1 MLSVNRIIDCLLQLV
16 VDLVALADRDR
27 RVGRVPRGIST
38 CIKELNSIYHER
50 NFALRFFAVFL
61 AASYVV
67 GTPGF
72 GGGGSIYFGGGGG
85 GYGMGMDYEMDGMGS
100 GMMGMMG
107 GFGYDDGMSSGM
119 GYGMSYGMTGMDGGM
134 GYGMG
139 SGMGFGLGGEI
150 GGMGFGGKNK
160 CKCRKRC
167 YPWERY
173 AGKCWWCLLPRAS
186 REYNGKAIKVK
197 EYKLREIS
205 FSKDF
210 KIGMEG
216 YGHKMVIDA
225 LDKDEFESIRLF
237 SRVRQLSV
245 FCRCV
250 TLV

>member
-1 MLSVNRIIDCLLQLV
+1 MWLCMEHSEDTHC
-16 VDLVALADRDR
+16 
-27 RVGRVPRGIST
+27 RVPRGIST
-38 CIKELNSIYHER
+38 CIKEVNSIYHER

-72 GGGGSIYFGGGGG
+72 GGDGSIYFGGGGG

-100 GMMGMMG
+100 GMMG
-107 GFGYDDGMSSGM
+107 GFGYDDEMSSGM
-119 GYGMSYGMTGMDGGM
+119 GYGMSYEMTGMDGGM

-139 SGMGFGLGGEI
+139 SGMGFGMGGEI
-150 GGMGFGGKNK
+150 GGMGFGTRASAGGAVVIGA
-160 CKCRKRC
+160 RC
-167 YPWERY
+167 DAALDGNNDQLGY
-173 AGKCWWCLLPRAS
+173 CLLEAHKIRQNCDGDCGVGEE
-186 REYNGKAIKVK
+186 RGMH
-197 EYKLREIS
+197 
-205 FSKDF
+205 DF

-225 LDKDEFESIRLF
+225 VDKDEFESIRLF